1 MVLVLV
7 CSMMWEKSRENLH
20 RVSVIVQN
28 SDDNQWAAFRY
39 GLKMAAKD
47 REIEIFVVSTGA
59 MTPEEEERI
68 IRSEIAHGA
77 DAVIVQPVP
86 GADMEERLKKIEK
99 LVPVMLVEHTAS
111 AERDNSGIPATEADN
126 YMMGKILA
134 GELVND
140 FNGTVQGKTIGIIS
154 EADGSEAVMNR
165 RKGFEDFLEG
175 SGAKVRWSFLG
186 PDGETEKDSL
196 ESQPKVDFVVAL
208 DNGSLTTAGEYSA
221 ANNLHGALVYGI
233 GNSTEAVYYLDTG
246 AVECL
251 VVPDEFSMGYQSLT
265 ETAKR
270 LQNFFYMMED
280 NTVSHTVIRREE
292 LFSEKNQEILFT
304 MSQ

>member
-1 MVLVLV
+1 M
-7 CSMMWEKSRENLH
+7 
-20 RVSVIVQN
+20 
-28 SDDNQWAAFRY
+28 
-39 GLKMAAKD
+39 
-47 REIEIFVVSTGA
+47 
-59 MTPEEEERI
+59 
-68 IRSEIAHGA
+68 
-77 DAVIVQPVP
+77 
-86 GADMEERLKKIEK
+86 
-99 LVPVMLVEHTAS
+99 
-111 AERDNSGIPATEADN
+111 
-126 YMMGKILA
+126 
-134 GELVND
+134 
-140 FNGTVQGKTIGIIS
+140 
-154 EADGSEAVMNR
+154 
-165 RKGFEDFLEG
+165 
-175 SGAKVRWSFLG
+175 
-186 PDGETEKDSL
+186 
-196 ESQPKVDFVVAL
+196 DFVVAL

>member
-1 MVLVLV
+1 
-7 CSMMWEKSRENLH
+7 
-20 RVSVIVQN
+20 
-28 SDDNQWAAFRY
+28 
-39 GLKMAAKD
+39 
-47 REIEIFVVSTGA
+47 
-59 MTPEEEERI
+59 
-68 IRSEIAHGA
+68 
-77 DAVIVQPVP
+77 
-86 GADMEERLKKIEK
+86 
-99 LVPVMLVEHTAS
+99 MLVEHTAS
-111 AERDNSGIPATEADN
+111 EERDDSRITTTEADN

-175 SGAKVRWSFLG
+175 SGAKVRWTFLG

-196 ESQPKVDFVVAL
+196 ENQPKVDFVVAF
-208 DNGSLTTAGEYSA
+208 DNGSLITAGEYSA
-221 ANNLHGALVYGI
+221 ANNLHGALVYGV